1 MVKEEEGED
10 EEGVSHVMEAPA
22 DPGGA
27 LERPGQQ
34 VAKIHHGTTE
44 IQIQIQI
51 QIQILGIPTEVTQTS
66 EQAAKAANKILIGN
80 APPKVWIP

>member
-1 MVKEEEGED
+1 MA
-10 EEGVSHVMEAPA
+10 APA

-44 IQIQIQI
+44 IQIQI